1 MYIKA
6 MRFLRIAFLFALLA
20 ACSSP
25 EVELQLSEQSAVL
38 DCQAQSWA
46 TMVTSGGDWT
56 LSANGPYAWIVP
68 SRKQGKMGDL
78 LSFALQANPAR
89 NSRQAVY
96 HIISGSQSLEIS
108 ILQEAEKVVSQPAS
122 KGAYKHVVIL
132 GVDGGGAFFQK
143 TSTPN
148 IDVIF
153 DKGAVTYEW
162 KAVYPTISAQNW
174 GSMLHGVL
182 PEFHRLTNSIVASM
196 PYDLA
201 SPYPSIFRVVREAM
215 PEAVLASFC
224 NWDAVNIGIIEDGL
238 GVHKWNGS
246 DDPAVVEAVID
257 YLGKE
262 KPTLLF
268 VHFDSCDG
276 AGHGSGYGSTQHL
289 SAITAV
295 DGLIGRIHQAL
306 KDRNMLD
313 DTLLMVVND
322 HGGTPGGSHGGDT
335 EAETTVFFG
344 AAGKTVDRDTPI
356 VDGDNRD
363 IAAIAAYALG
373 LECPETWTSRVPTGV
388 FWDVTGGEHK
398 EQEIPVSE
406 DRKHETEET
415 PALSE
420 IQRVLSGHE
429 VLAYLPLDG
438 NEADPFGKVT
448 TSTSG
453 KLYYYDAYYGQ
464 GVALDD
470 GDITLEG
477 ISVGTGSFSAAF
489 WLKTSGVSG
498 DPSLLSNKDWNDGY
512 LDGFVFSLRED
523 DIKFN
528 AGGKSRSVRMDVTAP
543 LPIDFKEGW
552 MHVALVVDRKA
563 QQVRIYEDF
572 TLQGRGA
579 IPEALQNVSF
589 DALPF
594 RIGQDGTGTYKH
606 RLPGQMDEFILTAD
620 VLSEADIAALKAYYR

>member
-1 MYIKA
+1 
-6 MRFLRIAFLFALLA
+6 
-20 ACSSP
+20 
-25 EVELQLSEQSAVL
+25 
-38 DCQAQSWA
+38 
-46 TMVTSGGDWT
+46 
-56 LSANGPYAWIVP
+56 
-68 SRKQGKMGDL
+68 
-78 LSFALQANPAR
+78 
-89 NSRQAVY
+89 
-96 HIISGSQSLEIS
+96 
-108 ILQEAEKVVSQPAS
+108 
-122 KGAYKHVVIL
+122 
-132 GVDGGGAFFQK
+132 
-143 TSTPN
+143 
-148 IDVIF
+148 
-153 DKGAVTYEW
+153 
-162 KAVYPTISAQNW
+162 
-174 GSMLHGVL
+174 
-182 PEFHRLTNSIVASM
+182 
-196 PYDLA
+196 
-201 SPYPSIFRVVREAM
+201 
-215 PEAVLASFC
+215 
-224 NWDAVNIGIIEDGL
+224 
-238 GVHKWNGS
+238 
-246 DDPAVVEAVID
+246 
-257 YLGKE
+257 
-262 KPTLLF
+262 
-268 VHFDSCDG
+268 
-276 AGHGSGYGSTQHL
+276 
-289 SAITAV
+289 
-295 DGLIGRIHQAL
+295 
-306 KDRNMLD
+306 MLD

-388 FWDVTGGEHK
+388 FWDVTGEEHK

-406 DRKHETEET
+406 DRTHETEET

-420 IQRVLSGHE
+420 IQKLLSGHE

-438 NEADPFGKVT
+438 NEADAFGKVT
-448 TSTSG
+448 TAISG

-489 WLKTSGVSG
+489 WLKTGGVSG
-498 DPSLLSNKDWNDGY
+498 DPSLLSNKNWNDGY

-589 DALPF
+589 DALPL

-606 RLPGQMDEFILTAD
+606 RLPAQMDEFILTAD

>member
-78 LSFALQANPAR
+78 LSFAVQANPAK

-96 HIISGSQSLEIS
+96 HIHSGSQSLEIN

-122 KGAYKHVVIL
+122 KGTYKHVVIL

-153 DKGAVTYEW
+153 DKGVVTYEW

-196 PYDLA
+196 PYDPA

-215 PEAVLASFC
+215 PDAVLASFC
-224 NWDAVNIGIIEDGL
+224 NWDPVNIGIIEDGL

-246 DDPAVVEAVID
+246 DDPAVAEAVID

-322 HGGTPGGSHGGDT
+322 HGGTPGGTHGGDT

-344 AAGKTVDRDTPI
+344 AVGKTVDRDTPI

-438 NEADPFGKVT
+438 NEADAFGKVT

-498 DPSLLSNKDWNDGY
+498 DPSLLSNKNWNDGY

-543 LPIDFKEGW
+543 LPIDYKEGW
-552 MHVALVVDRKA
+552 MHVSLVVDRKA
-563 QQVRIYEDF
+563 QQVRLYEDF
-572 TLQGRGA
+572 ELRGKGA
-579 IPEALQNVSF
+579 IPEALRDVSF
-589 DALPF
+589 DALPL

-606 RLPGQMDEFILTAD
+606 RLPAQLDEFILTAD

>member
-25 EVELQLSEQSAVL
+25 EVELQLSEQNAVL

-148 IDVIF
+148 IDAIF

-196 PYDLA
+196 PYDPA
-201 SPYPSIFRVVREAM
+201 SPYPSIFRVVREAK
-215 PEAVLASFC
+215 PDAVLASFC
-224 NWDAVNIGIIEDGL
+224 NWDPVNIGIIEDGL

-246 DDPAVVEAVID
+246 NDPAVAEAVID

-322 HGGTPGGSHGGDT
+322 HGGTPGGTHGGDT

-344 AAGKTVDRDTPI
+344 AVGKTVDRDTPI

-438 NEADPFGKVT
+438 DEADAFGKVT

-464 GVALDD
+464 GAALDD

-489 WLKTSGVSG
+489 WLKTGGVSG

-563 QQVRIYEDF
+563 QQVRLYEDF

-589 DALPF
+589 DALPL

-606 RLPGQMDEFILTAD
+606 RLPAQLDEFILTAD
-620 VLSEADIAALKAYYR
+620 VLTEADIASLKAYYR

>member
-20 ACSSP
+20 ACSNP

-38 DCQAQSWA
+38 DYQAQSWA

-108 ILQEAEKVVSQPAS
+108 ILQEAKKVVSQPAS

-148 IDVIF
+148 INVIF

-162 KAVYPTISAQNW
+162 KAVFPTISAQNW

-196 PYDLA
+196 PYDPA

-215 PEAVLASFC
+215 PDAVLASFC
-224 NWDAVNIGIIEDGL
+224 NWDPVNIGIIEDGL

-246 DDPAVVEAVID
+246 DDPAVAEAVID

-289 SAITAV
+289 TAITAV
-295 DGLIGRIHQAL
+295 DGLIGRIHQTL

-322 HGGTPGGSHGGDT
+322 HGGTPGGTHGGDT

-344 AAGKTVDRDTPI
+344 AVGKTVDRDTPI

-363 IAAIAAYALG
+363 IAAIAACALG

-464 GVALDD
+464 GVAQDD

-498 DPSLLSNKDWNDGY
+498 DPSLLSNKNWNDGY

-563 QQVRIYEDF
+563 QQVRLYEDF
-572 TLQGRGA
+572 ALRGKGA
-579 IPEALQNVSF
+579 IPEALRDVSF
-589 DALPF
+589 DALPL

-606 RLPGQMDEFILTAD
+606 RLPAQLDEFILTAD
-620 VLSEADIAALKAYYR
+620 VLSEVDIAALKAYYR

>member
-6 MRFLRIAFLFALLA
+6 MRFLRIAFLFVLLA

-25 EVELQLSEQSAVL
+25 EVELVLSEQSAVL

-68 SRKQGKMGDL
+68 SKTRGKMGDL
-78 LSFALQANPAR
+78 LSFAVQANQAR
-89 NSRQAVY
+89 TSRQAVY
-96 HIISGSQSLEIS
+96 HIHSGSQSLEIS
-108 ILQEAEKVVSQPAS
+108 ILQEAEKAVSQPAT

-148 IDVIF
+148 IDAIF

-196 PYDLA
+196 PYDPA

-224 NWDAVNIGIIEDGL
+224 NWDPVNIGIIEDGL
-238 GVHKWNGS
+238 GVHKWNGP
-246 DDPAVVEAVID
+246 DDPTVADAVVS
-257 YLGKE
+257 YLE
-262 KPTLLF
+262 EQKPTLLF

-276 AGHGSGYGSTQHL
+276 AGHGSGYGSTNHL
-289 SAITAV
+289 AAITAV

-306 KDRNMLD
+306 KDGNMLD
-313 DTLLMVVND
+313 NTLLMVVND

-420 IQRVLSGHE
+420 IQKLLSGHE

-438 NEADPFGKVT
+438 NEADAFGKVT
-448 TSTSG
+448 TAISG

-489 WLKTSGVSG
+489 WLKTGGVSG

-528 AGGKSRSVRMDVTAP
+528 AGGKGGTVRMDVTAP
-543 LPIDFKEGW
+543 LPIDYKEGW

-563 QQVRIYEDF
+563 QQVRLYEDF
-572 TLQGRGA
+572 TLQGQGT
-579 IPEALQNVSF
+579 IPEALRDVPF
-589 DALPF
+589 DALPL

-606 RLPGQMDEFILTAD
+606 RLPAQLDEFILTAD
-620 VLSEADIAALKAYYR
+620 VLTEADIASLKAYYR

>member
-1 MYIKA
+1 
-6 MRFLRIAFLFALLA
+6 MRFLRIAFLVVLLA

-25 EVELQLSEQSAVL
+25 EVELRISEQRAVL
-38 DCQAQSWA
+38 DFQAQSWA

-56 LSANGPYAWIVP
+56 LSANGSYAWIVP
-68 SRKQGKMGDL
+68 SKTQGKMGDL
-78 LSFALQANPAR
+78 LSFAVQANPAK

-96 HIISGSQSLEIS
+96 HIHSGSQSLEIN

-148 IDVIF
+148 LDTIF

-162 KAVYPTISAQNW
+162 KAVFPTISAQNW

-196 PYDLA
+196 PYDPA

-224 NWDAVNIGIIEDGL
+224 NWDPVNIGIIEDGL
-238 GVHKWNGS
+238 GVHKWNGP
-246 DDPAVVEAVID
+246 DDPAVADAVVS
-257 YLGKE
+257 YLEGQ

-276 AGHGSGYGSTQHL
+276 AGHGSGYGSTNHL
-289 SAITAV
+289 AAITAV
-295 DGLIGRIHQAL
+295 
-306 KDRNMLD
+306 
-313 DTLLMVVND
+313 
-322 HGGTPGGSHGGDT
+322 
-335 EAETTVFFG
+335 FFG
-344 AAGKTVDRDTPI
+344 AMGKTVDRNTPI

-363 IAAIAAYALG
+363 IAVIAAYALG

-420 IQRVLSGHE
+420 LQKLLSGHE

-438 NEADPFGKVT
+438 NEADAFGKVT
-448 TSTSG
+448 TTPSG

-489 WLKTSGVSG
+489 WLKTGGVPG

-528 AGGKSRSVRMDVTAP
+528 AGGKDRSVRMDVTAP
-543 LPIDFKEGW
+543 LPIDYKEGW

-563 QQVRIYEDF
+563 QQVRLYEDF
-572 TLQGRGA
+572 TLQGQGT
-579 IPEALQNVSF
+579 IPEALRDVSF
-589 DALPF
+589 DALPL
-594 RIGQDGTGTYKH
+594 RLGQDGTGTYKH
-606 RLPGQMDEFILTAD
+606 RLPAQLDEFILTAD
-620 VLSEADIAALKAYYR
+620 VLTEADIAALKTYYR

>member
-25 EVELQLSEQSAVL
+25 EVELRISEQSAVL

-68 SRKQGKMGDL
+68 AKTQGKMGDL
-78 LSFALQANPAR
+78 ISFAVQANQAR
-89 NSRQAVY
+89 TSRQAVY
-96 HIISGSQSLEIS
+96 HIHSGSQSLEIS

-196 PYDLA
+196 PYDPA

-224 NWDAVNIGIIEDGL
+224 NWDPVNIGIIEDGL
-238 GVHKWNGS
+238 GVHKWNGP
-246 DDPAVVEAVID
+246 DDPAVADAVMS
-257 YLGKE
+257 YLEGQ

-322 HGGTPGGSHGGDT
+322 HGGTPGGTHGGDT

-363 IAAIAAYALG
+363 IAAIAACALG

-438 NEADPFGKVT
+438 NEADAFGKVT
-448 TSTSG
+448 TAISG

-498 DPSLLSNKDWNDGY
+498 DPSLLSNKNWNDGY

-543 LPIDFKEGW
+543 LPIDYKEGW

-563 QQVRIYEDF
+563 QQVRLYEDF
-572 TLQGRGA
+572 ALQGQGT
-579 IPEALQNVSF
+579 IPEALQGVSF
-589 DALPF
+589 DALPL